1 MEQKAYKAGSSAA
14 VRAVVTCGVVAA
26 ITAVVS
32 QISLPIGP
40 VPISCSLIAVYLA
53 GLLLP
58 VKTAFLSQLVYLL
71 LGAVGVPVF
80 AGFQSGV
87 ARLAGPTGG
96 YLVVFPFVS
105 LLVAVMMLVYDRKLS
120 QKSAFLRGSYMAAAM
135 LLSLAVC
142 YVVGTAWYMVY
153 AGTSFVAALSLTALP
168 FIPGDLAKIV
178 LCAVLALS
186 LRPRIRK
193 ILLRK

>member
-14 VRAVVTCGVVAA
+14 VRAVVTCGVFAA

-135 LLSLAVC
+135 LLSLVVC

-153 AGTSFVAALSLTALP
+153 AGTSFAAALSLTALP
-168 FIPGDLAKIV
+168 FIPVYSGRPCENRALRGFG
-178 LCAVLALS
+178 AVLA
-186 LRPRIRK
+186 PEN
-193 ILLRK
+193 

>member
-14 VRAVVTCGVVAA
+14 VRAVVTCGVFAA

-96 YLVVFPFVS
+96 YLVVFQFVS
-105 LLVAVMMLVYDRKLS
+105 LLVAVMMLVYDRKLAN
-120 QKSAFLRGSYMAAAM
+120 KTAFLRGSYMAAAM

>member
-1 MEQKAYKAGSSAA
+1 MQDLETRIKAERSVENSAFSSGFETLNKSLKA
-14 VRAVVTCGVVAA
+14 
-26 ITAVVS
+26 
-32 QISLPIGP
+32 
-40 VPISCSLIAVYLA
+40 
-53 GLLLP
+53 
-58 VKTAFLSQLVYLL
+58 
-71 LGAVGVPVF
+71 VF
-80 AGFQSGV
+80 
-87 ARLAGPTGG
+87 
-96 YLVVFPFVS
+96 S
-105 LLVAVMMLVYDRKLS
+105 LLVAVMMLVYDRKLAN
-120 QKSAFLRGSYMAAAM
+120 KTAFLRGSYMAAAM

-142 YVVGTAWYMVY
+142 YAVGTAWYMVY

>member
-14 VRAVVTCGVVAA
+14 VRAVVTCGVFAA

-80 AGFQSGV
+80 AVIYS
-87 ARLAGPTGG
+87 
-96 YLVVFPFVS
+96 VV
-105 LLVAVMMLVYDRKLS
+105 K
-120 QKSAFLRGSYMAAAM
+120 K
-135 LLSLAVC
+135 
-142 YVVGTAWYMVY
+142 
-153 AGTSFVAALSLTALP
+153 FVALRLEAKGLSSETASYADDP
-168 FIPGDLAKIV
+168 ADL
-178 LCAVLALS
+178 
-186 LRPRIRK
+186 
-193 ILLRK
+193 

>member
-1 MEQKAYKAGSSAA
+1 MERKAHKAGSASA
-14 VRAVVTCGVVAA
+14 VRAVVTCGVFAA

-58 VKTAFLSQLVYLL
+58 VKTAFVSQLVYLL

-80 AGFQSGV
+80 VGFQSGI

-105 LLVAVMMLVYDRKLS
+105 LIVAAMMLVYDRKLAN
-120 QKSAFLRGSYMAAAM
+120 KSAFVRGSYMAAAM
-135 LLSLAVC
+135 LLSLVAC
-142 YVVGTAWYMVY
+142 YVVGTAWYKVY

-178 LCAVLALS
+178 LCVVLALA
-186 LRPRIRK
+186 LRPRLRK

>member
-1 MEQKAYKAGSSAA
+1 MEQKANRVGSAA
-14 VRAVVTCGVVAA
+14 AIRTVVTCGVFAA

-40 VPISCSLIAVYLA
+40 VPISCSLVAVYLA

-58 VKTAFLSQLVYLL
+58 VKTAFISQLVYLL

-80 AGFQSGV
+80 VGFQSGI

-96 YLVVFPFVS
+96 YLVIFPFVS
-105 LLVAVMMLVYDRKLS
+105 LIVAAMMIVYDRKLS
-120 QKSAFLRGSYMAAAM
+120 KKRAFVRGSYMAAAM
-135 LLSLAVC
+135 LLSLVVC

-178 LCAVLALS
+178 LCTVLALA
-186 LRPRIRK
+186 LRPRVQK
-193 ILLRK
+193 ILLQK

>member
-14 VRAVVTCGVVAA
+14 VRAVVTCGVFAA

-105 LLVAVMMLVYDRKLS
+105 LLVAVMMLVYDRKLAN
-120 QKSAFLRGSYMAAAM
+120 KTAFLRGSYMAAAM

-142 YVVGTAWYMVY
+142 YVVGTAWYMV
-153 AGTSFVAALSLTALP
+153 
-168 FIPGDLAKIV
+168 
-178 LCAVLALS
+178 
-186 LRPRIRK
+186 
-193 ILLRK
+193 

>member
-14 VRAVVTCGVVAA
+14 VRAVVTCGVFAA

-87 ARLAGPTGG
+87 ARLAAP
-96 YLVVFPFVS
+96 P
-105 LLVAVMMLVYDRKLS
+105 
-120 QKSAFLRGSYMAAAM
+120 AAIW
-135 LLSLAVC
+135 L
-142 YVVGTAWYMVY
+142 YFR
-153 AGTSFVAALSLTALP
+153 SFRCLW
-168 FIPGDLAKIV
+168 
-178 LCAVLALS
+178 
-186 LRPRIRK
+186 R
-193 ILLRK
+193 

>member
-1 MEQKAYKAGSSAA
+1 M
-14 VRAVVTCGVVAA
+14 
-26 ITAVVS
+26 I
-32 QISLPIGP
+32 
-40 VPISCSLIAVYLA
+40 
-53 GLLLP
+53 
-58 VKTAFLSQLVYLL
+58 
-71 LGAVGVPVF
+71 
-80 AGFQSGV
+80 
-87 ARLAGPTGG
+87 
-96 YLVVFPFVS
+96 
-105 LLVAVMMLVYDRKLS
+105 YDRKLAN
-120 QKSAFLRGSYMAAAM
+120 KTAFLRGSYMAAAM

>member
-1 MEQKAYKAGSSAA
+1 MEQKANRVGSAA
-14 VRAVVTCGVVAA
+14 AIRTVVTCGVFAA

-40 VPISCSLIAVYLA
+40 VPISCSLVAVYLA

-58 VKTAFLSQLVYLL
+58 VKTAFISQLVYLL

-80 AGFQSGV
+80 VGFQSGI

-96 YLVVFPFVS
+96 YLVIFPFVS
-105 LLVAVMMLVYDRKLS
+105 LIVAAMMIVYDRKLS
-120 QKSAFLRGSYMAAAM
+120 KKRAFVRGSYMAAAM
-135 LLSLAVC
+135 LLSLVVC

-153 AGTSFVAALSLTALP
+153 AGTSFIAALSLTALP

-178 LCAVLALS
+178 LCTVLALA
-186 LRPRIRK
+186 LRPRVQK
-193 ILLRK
+193 ILLQK

>member
-1 MEQKAYKAGSSAA
+1 MEQKANRVGSAA
-14 VRAVVTCGVVAA
+14 AIRTVVTCGVFAA

-40 VPISCSLIAVYLA
+40 VPISCSLVAVYLA

-58 VKTAFLSQLVYLL
+58 VKTAFISQLVYLL

-80 AGFQSGV
+80 VGFQSGI

-96 YLVVFPFVS
+96 YLVIFPFVS
-105 LLVAVMMLVYDRKLS
+105 LIVAAMMIVYDRKLS
-120 QKSAFLRGSYMAAAM
+120 KKRAFVRGSYMAAAM
-135 LLSLAVC
+135 LLSLVVC

-153 AGTSFVAALSLTALP
+153 AGTSFIAALSLTALP

-178 LCAVLALS
+178 LCTVLALA
-186 LRPRIRK
+186 LRPSVQK